1 MEKTAAKQLS
11 PLALAFLGDAVFELY
26 VREKLLLQ
34 GNAPAQQLHRKA
46 VGYVCARAQSKAV
59 EEIAGLLSPDEERVY
74 RRGRNAHSRPP
85 KNADVADYRR
95 ATGLEALFGYLHLC
109 GETDRA
115 RDLFQVIWGDPPK
128 E

>member
-1 MEKTAAKQLS
+1 MEKAAARQMS
-11 PLALAFLGDAVFELY
+11 PLALAFLGDAVFGLY

-59 EEIAGLLSPDEERVY
+59 EEIAGLLSPDEESVY

-85 KNADVADYRR
+85 KNTDVADYRR

>member
-1 MEKTAAKQLS
+1 MDKTAAKQMS

-26 VREKLLLQ
+26 VREKLLEQ

-46 VGYVCARAQSKAV
+46 IGYVCARAQSRSV
-59 EEIAGLLSPDEERVY
+59 EKISDLLTPEEEGVF
-74 RRGRNAHSRPP
+74 RRGRNTHSHPP

-109 GETDRA
+109 GETHRA
-115 RDLFQVIWGDPPK
+115 RELFEVIWGNSP
-128 E
+128 EE

>member
-34 GNAPAQQLHRKA
+34 GNARAQQHHRKA

-59 EEIAGLLSPDEERVY
+59 EEIAGLLSPDEESVY

-109 GETDRA
+109 GETGRA

>member
-1 MEKTAAKQLS
+1 MEKAAARQMS
-11 PLALAFLGDAVFELY
+11 PLALAFLGDAVFGLY
-26 VREKLLLQ
+26 VRKKILLQ

-46 VGYVCARAQSKAV
+46 VEYVCARAQSKAV
-59 EEIAGLLSPDEERVY
+59 EEIAGLLTPDEESVY

-85 KNADVADYRR
+85 KNADAADYRR

-115 RDLFQVIWGDPPK
+115 RELFQVIWGDPPK

>member
-59 EEIAGLLSPDEERVY
+59 EEIAGLLTPDEESVY
-74 RRGRNAHSRPP
+74 RRGRNTHSHPP

-115 RDLFQVIWGDPPK
+115 RDLFQVIWGDSPK

>member
-59 EEIAGLLSPDEERVY
+59 EEIAGLLSPDEESVY

-85 KNADVADYRR
+85 KTRTWRITAGLPGWKPCS
-95 ATGLEALFGYLHLC
+95 ATCTCAGKRTGPGICF
-109 GETDRA
+109 R
-115 RDLFQVIWGDPPK
+115 
-128 E
+128 

>member
-1 MEKTAAKQLS
+1 MEKAAARQMS

-59 EEIAGLLSPDEERVY
+59 EEIAGLLSPDEESVY

-115 RDLFQVIWGDPPK
+115 RDLFQVIWGDSPK

>member
-1 MEKTAAKQLS
+1 MEKTAARQMS
-11 PLALAFLGDAVFELY
+11 PLALAFLGDAVFGLY

-59 EEIAGLLSPDEERVY
+59 EEIAGLLSPDEESVY

-115 RDLFQVIWGDPPK
+115 RDLFQVIWGDSPK

>member
-11 PLALAFLGDAVFELY
+11 PLALAFLGAAVFEMY

-59 EEIAGLLSPDEERVY
+59 EEIAGLLSPDEESVY
-74 RRGRNAHSRPP
+74 RRGRNAHSRP
-85 KNADVADYRR
+85 
-95 ATGLEALFGYLHLC
+95 EALFGYLHLC

-115 RDLFQVIWGDPPK
+115 RDLFQVIWGDSPK

>member
-11 PLALAFLGDAVFELY
+11 PLALAFLGDAVFGLY
-26 VREKLLLQ
+26 VREKILLQ

-59 EEIAGLLSPDEERVY
+59 EEIAGLLSPDEESVY

-115 RDLFQVIWGDPPK
+115 RDLFQVIWGDSPK

>member
-11 PLALAFLGDAVFELY
+11 PLALAFLGDAVFGLY

-59 EEIAGLLSPDEERVY
+59 EEIAGLLSPDEESVY

-115 RDLFQVIWGDPPK
+115 RDLFQVIWGDSPK

>member
-1 MEKTAAKQLS
+1 M
-11 PLALAFLGDAVFELY
+11 
-26 VREKLLLQ
+26 
-34 GNAPAQQLHRKA
+34 
-46 VGYVCARAQSKAV
+46 
-59 EEIAGLLSPDEERVY
+59 EEIAGLLWPGEGSVY

-115 RDLFQVIWGDPPK
+115 RDLFQVIWGDSPK

>member
-1 MEKTAAKQLS
+1 MDKTAAKQMS

-26 VREKLLLQ
+26 VREKLLEQ

-46 VGYVCARAQSKAV
+46 VGYVCARAQSQAV
-59 EEIAGLLSPDEERVY
+59 EEISGLLTPEEEGVF
-74 RRGRNAHSRPP
+74 RRGRNAHSHPP

-109 GETDRA
+109 GDTARA
-115 RDLFQVIWGDPPK
+115 RELFEVIWGDSPK

>member
-59 EEIAGLLSPDEERVY
+59 EEIAGLLSPDEESVY

>member
-46 VGYVCARAQSKAV
+46 VGYVCALAQSKSV
-59 EEIAGLLSPDEERVY
+59 EEIAGLLSPDEESVY

-115 RDLFQVIWGDPPK
+115 RDLFQVIWGDSPK

>member
-1 MEKTAAKQLS
+1 MEKAAVKQMS
-11 PLALAFLGDAVFELY
+11 PLALAFLGDAAFELR
-26 VREKLLLQ
+26 VREKLLEQ
-34 GNAPAQQLHRKA
+34 GNAPVQQLHRKA
-46 VGYVCARAQSKAV
+46 VRFVCAEAQSRAV
-59 EEIAGLLSPDEERVY
+59 ELLEGLLTEEEAQVFK
-74 RRGRNAHSRPP
+74 RGRNTHSHPP

-115 RDLFQVIWGDPPK
+115 RDLFQVIWGDSPK